1 MSGTALTKPATGPGE
16 ASNSPRII
24 DAARAAE
31 AELEKR
37 GLSSGHFISSL
48 ALMQPKNHAPF
59 YLARIQPS
67 ILLVKDQELSFR
79 VTMDGQVS
87 EFPNPGSYPARKG
100 RLPI

>member
-1 MSGTALTKPATGPGE
+1 MGGTALTRPVTSPGK

-31 AELEKR
+31 AELERR

-48 ALMQPKNHAPF
+48 ALMQTENHTPF

-67 ILLVKDQELSFR
+67 IFLIKDRELTFH

-87 EFPNPGSYPARKG
+87 AFPNPNS
-100 RLPI
+100 